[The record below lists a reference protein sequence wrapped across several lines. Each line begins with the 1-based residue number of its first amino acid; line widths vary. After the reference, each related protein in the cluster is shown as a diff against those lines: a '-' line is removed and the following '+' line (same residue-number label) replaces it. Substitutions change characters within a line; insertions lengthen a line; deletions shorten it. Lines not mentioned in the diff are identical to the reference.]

1 MFLWDQSNFLNA
13 RHKKIPNLRKRTSG
27 ILGISHFHENSIESY
42 KVTMEGSN
50 FNFLL
55 QGFGL

>member
-1 MFLWDQSNFLNA
+1 MSNLKN
-13 RHKKIPNLRKRTSG
+13 PNMKKRTSG
-27 ILGISHFHENSIESY
+27 ILGISHFHENSIESNQ
-42 KVTMEGSN
+42 VTMEGSN